1 MSGHQK
7 LYTAENS
14 NMLAKLS
21 KALHRNA
28 RGWLVFI
35 LFLIDM
41 FFNILVMPM
50 AQALMKFDGGGPGPL
65 DLRFFTPPARMFE
78 IIGQYGEYNRIFYRN
93 FELTGD
99 ILYPIVYT
107 LFFSL
112 LISWLFQRGL
122 EPAHKLRKWN
132 VLPFGIFVFDLFE
145 NLGIVTLLS
154 VYPSTPVIVAVLTT
168 LLTMVKWTFAVGSV
182 LLILMGLGMA
192 AKNRFRKQA

>member
-14 NMLAKLS
+14 KMLAKLS

-35 LFLIDM
+35 LFLLDM

-50 AQALMKFDGGGPGPL
+50 AQALMKFDGGGPGSL

-112 LISWLFQRGL
+112 LLSWLFQRGFA
-122 EPAHKLRKWN
+122 PASKIQKWN
-132 VLPFGIFVFDLFE
+132 TLPFGMWLFDLLE
-145 NLGIVTLLS
+145 NLGIVTLLA

-168 LLTMVKWTFAVGSV
+168 LITMVKWIFAGGSV

-192 AKNRFRKQA
+192 AKNRFRKKA

>member
-14 NMLAKLS
+14 NLLAKLS

-28 RGWLVFI
+28 KGWLVFI
-35 LFLIDM
+35 LFLLDM

-50 AQALMKFDGGGPGPL
+50 TQALMKGGAGGPGPL
-65 DLRFFTPPARMFE
+65 DLRFFTPPAAMFE
-78 IIGQYGEYNRIFYRN
+78 MIDAYGEYNRIFYRN

-112 LISWLFQRGL
+112 LITWLFQRGFASTSNL
-122 EPAHKLRKWN
+122 QKWN
-132 VLPFGIFVFDLFE
+132 VLPFGMWLFDLLE
-145 NLGIVTLLS
+145 NLGIVMLLA

-168 LLTMVKWTFAVGSV
+168 LITMVKWVFAGGSIF
-182 LLILMGLGMA
+182 LILMGLGTA

>member
-1 MSGHQK
+1 
-7 LYTAENS
+7 
-14 NMLAKLS
+14 MLAKLS

-28 RGWLVFI
+28 KGWLVFI
-35 LFLIDM
+35 LFLLDM

-112 LISWLFQRGL
+112 LISWLFQRGFA
-122 EPAHKLRKWN
+122 PASNMQKWN
-132 VLPFGIFVFDLFE
+132 VLPFGIFVFDLLE

-168 LLTMVKWTFAVGSV
+168 LITMVKWVFAGGSI
-182 LLILMGLGMA
+182 LLILMGLVMA

>member
-1 MSGHQK
+1 
-7 LYTAENS
+7 
-14 NMLAKLS
+14 MLTKLS
-21 KALHRNA
+21 NTLHRNA
-28 RGWLVFI
+28 KGWLVFI
-35 LFLIDM
+35 LFLMDM

-65 DLRFFTPPARMFE
+65 DLRFFTPPTKMFE
-78 IIGQYGEYNRIFYRN
+78 IIGQYGEYNRVFYRN

-112 LISWLFQRGL
+112 LISWLFQRGFA
-122 EPAHKLRKWN
+122 PASNMQKWN
-132 VLPFGIFVFDLFE
+132 VLPFGALLFDLLE

-168 LLTMVKWTFAVGSV
+168 LLTMVKWTFAAGSI
-182 LLILMGLGMA
+182 LLILFGLGMA
-192 AKNRFRKQA
+192 AKNRFHSQ